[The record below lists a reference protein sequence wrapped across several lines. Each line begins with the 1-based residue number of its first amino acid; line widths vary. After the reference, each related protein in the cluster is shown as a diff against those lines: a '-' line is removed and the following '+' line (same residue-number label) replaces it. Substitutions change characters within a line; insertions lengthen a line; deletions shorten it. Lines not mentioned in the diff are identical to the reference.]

1 MITLDLTPPPREDR
15 AADTDRTYTTD
26 RVGALMAS
34 YASGPGAVAT
44 AVAAVEIAAGL
55 WSRALALATVTPQNA
70 RTRAITPA
78 ILELA
83 GRSLARRGQVVFDLE
98 VDAGGA
104 LALIPCA
111 AATVLLGSPDPAS
124 WIYSLQCYGPSSTV
138 TRYRPR
144 DGVVHLQYGREAT
157 RPWQGRAPWQTAHL
171 SGALLAGLE
180 GQLSG
185 EASSSSGYV
194 VPMPDSGDHGQ
205 GVDSD
210 GEDDPFLTLRR
221 DMAGAQGKTL
231 LVPSLAG
238 GLGAGPGVSPT
249 TSQEY
254 MPRRWG
260 ADPPE
265 ALIELRRDVER
276 SVLSCYGILPSLFY
290 ERAAGTALR
299 EAGRQTHANSA
310 VPIAQLVAA
319 QLSEALDESITLTLP
334 RATDVATLS
343 RAIGSLVTAGVEV
356 GEARAIVG
364 I

>member
-1 MITLDLTPPPREDR
+1 MITLGLTPPPREDR

-34 YASGPGAVAT
+34 SAGPGAVAT

-55 WSRALALATVTPQNA
+55 WSRALALATVTPQTA

-157 RPWQGRAPWQTAHL
+157 RPWQGRAPWQTAQL
-171 SGALLAGLE
+171 TGALLAGVE
-180 GQLSG
+180 RQLSG
-185 EASSSSGYV
+185 EAESASGYV
-194 VPMPDSGDHGQ
+194 LAVPDVGDKGQ
-205 GVDSD
+205 AVDAD
-210 GEDDPFLTLRR
+210 GEDDPLTALRR
-221 DMAGAQGKTL
+221 DLAAARGRTL
-231 LVPSLAG
+231 LAPSMAAG
-238 GLGAGPGVSPT
+238 FGGGPGVSPT
-249 TSQEY
+249 TSHEY
-254 MPRRWG
+254 LARRFGANPPTDACRAASRYRAKHLVVLRHSAEFVLRASGRHRAYARPAGKRTPTPPCRSRSWSPRSCQRRWMN
-260 ADPPE
+260 
-265 ALIELRRDVER
+265 R
-276 SVLSCYGILPSLFY
+276 
-290 ERAAGTALR
+290 
-299 EAGRQTHANSA
+299 
-310 VPIAQLVAA
+310 
-319 QLSEALDESITLTLP
+319 
-334 RATDVATLS
+334 
-343 RAIGSLVTAGVEV
+343 
-356 GEARAIVG
+356 
-364 I
+364 

>member
-1 MITLDLTPPPREDR
+1 MITLGLTPPPREDR

-124 WIYSLQCYGPSSTV
+124 WIYSLQIYGPSSTV

-157 RPWQGRAPWQTAHL
+157 RPWQGRAPWQTAQL
-171 SGALLAGLE
+171 TGALLAGVE
-180 GQLSG
+180 RQLAG
-185 EASSSSGYV
+185 ESASASGYV
-194 VPMPDSGDHGQ
+194 VPMPDVGDRGQ
-205 GVDSD
+205 GADAD
-210 GEDDPFLTLRR
+210 GEADPLSTLRH

-231 LVPSLAG
+231 LVPSMAAG
-238 GLGAGPGVSPT
+238 FGGGPGVSPT

-254 MPRRWG
+254 LARRFG
-260 ADPPE
+260 ANPPTT
-265 ALIELRRDVER
+265 LVELRRDIER
-276 SVLSCYGILPSLFY
+276 SILSCYGILPSLFY

-356 GEARAIVG
+356 GEARGIVG

>member
-1 MITLDLTPPPREDR
+1 MANTPHDDAHAMMITREVTPDGER
-15 AADTDRTYTTD
+15 YT
-26 RVGALMAS
+26 LS
-34 YASGPGAVAT
+34 LCPSH
-44 AVAAVEIAAGL
+44 AAVLTNAA
-55 WSRALALATVTPQNA
+55 
-70 RTRAITPA
+70 
-78 ILELA
+78 ELA
-83 GRSLARRGQVVFDLE
+83 GLAPDQFVLRAIARELGRCGSIVFDLE
-98 VDAGGA
+98 VDGGG
-104 LALIPCA
+104 LVLRPA
-111 AATVLLGSPDPAS
+111 AYAQVVRGTNDPAS
-124 WIYSLQCYGPSSTV
+124 WEYLLTMNGPATSTTRRRRRDEVAALVYGPSPAS
-138 TRYRPR
+138 
-144 DGVVHLQYGREAT
+144 
-157 RPWQGRAPWQTAHL
+157 PWKGNAPWQSAPL
-171 SGALLAGLE
+171 SSQLMAGIE
-180 GQLSG
+180 RQLSG

-194 VPMPDSGDHGQ
+194 IPMPDTGDRGQ
-205 GVDSD
+205 AADAD
-210 GEDDPFLTLRR
+210 GEDDPLTTLRR
-221 DMAGAQGKTL
+221 DMAASRGKTL